1 MLYPSLNQPIVFCF
15 MIASGFLCAFVF
27 FAVEICVTKLKKTAF
42 IAQMLYFFAVLLC
55 FFAFIAVN
63 LQVNFGQFRFYTILT
78 FIVSMISFRY
88 FFKFLWTKLRGKWYN
103 RKHGRKEE
111 TKKEKS

>member
-1 MLYPSLNQPIVFCF
+1 MLYPSLNQPIVFCI

-27 FAVEICVTKLKKTAF
+27 FAVEICVTNLKKTAF

-63 LQVNFGQFRFYTILT
+63 LQVNFGQF
-78 FIVSMISFRY
+78 
-88 FFKFLWTKLRGKWYN
+88 LWIILRGKWYN